1 MTNEEARSVLIK
13 TKVMCVSGKVT
24 EFEKAQR
31 LAYQSLEENDKL
43 KAYIARLNGE
53 LKSEREWRYNARIE
67 LLDKKAEIEQ
77 LKEDSKIIAK
87 ELVKQIREIDQLKSE
102 LKQSVKLPLDL
113 NRGTVCYVYANSVYT
128 VSVDNIG
135 KVVKLRGVRQFY
147 GNYEEAEQ
155 SLKGQVTNE

>member
-1 MTNEEARSVLIK
+1 MTNEEAISVLIK

-77 LKEDSKIIAK
+77 LKILAEEQSRLTI
-87 ELVKQIREIDQLKSE
+87 EQFKQIDEQYQEIEQLKEE
-102 LKQSVKLPLDL
+102 LYNLWEDYFDL
-113 NRGTVCYVYANSVYT
+113 LS
-128 VSVDNIG
+128 
-135 KVVKLRGVRQFY
+135 
-147 GNYEEAEQ
+147 
-155 SLKGQVTNE
+155 